1 MGFKPWRVFLD
12 TSTLL
17 AGLMSS
23 RGAAREILSGGEMRV
38 FELLI
43 SSQVLLEA
51 DRNIEKRFPR
61 LLLEYRAYMRSCEPT
76 LVDDPS
82 PAQIKAAAPL
92 VGADDAPILAA
103 ALKARADFLVTW
115 NTRHF
120 MTPRIPTGLPV
131 AIVNPGEFMQRWM
144 LFLRESLPNE

>member
-12 TSTLL
+12 TSVLL
-17 AGLMSS
+17 AGLISS
-23 RGAAREILSGGEMRV
+23 RGAAREILSGGEIRLFV
-38 FELLI
+38 ILI

-51 DRNIEKRFPR
+51 DRNIANKFPR
-61 LLLEYRAYMRSCEPT
+61 LLMEYRAYIRSSEPT

-82 PAQIKAAAPL
+82 PEQIKAAIPL

-103 ALKARADFLVTW
+103 ALKSKAEFLVTW

-120 MTPRIPTGLPV
+120 ITSKIPKDLP
-131 AIVNPGEFMQRWM
+131 IHILNPGQFIERWM
-144 LFLRESLPNE
+144 GFLRERIAP